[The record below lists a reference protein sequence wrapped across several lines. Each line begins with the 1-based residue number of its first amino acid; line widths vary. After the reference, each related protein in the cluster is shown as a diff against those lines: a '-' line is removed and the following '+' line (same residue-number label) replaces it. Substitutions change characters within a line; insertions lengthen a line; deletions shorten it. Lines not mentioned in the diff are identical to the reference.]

1 MSHSQANLSKLRFQL
16 AQLNTQLFEII
27 KERAELTHQLQ
38 RAKGEALTTHYD
50 AQREK
55 QLFSE
60 HKSAFDQLSLREL
73 AAFSLIME
81 SQAGAPV
88 LYPAWS
94 EGIHLVGAN
103 GGGLESLI
111 NPLLLKTSQP
121 ELFKRLK
128 LKTDFSFL
136 LSI

>member
-1 MSHSQANLSKLRFQL
+1 MSHSQDNLSKLRSQL
-16 AQLNTQLFEII
+16 AQLNTELFNLI
-27 KERAELTHQLQ
+27 KEREQLTRQVQ
-38 RAKGEALTTHYD
+38 AAKGAGLNSHYD

-55 QLFSE
+55 QLFTH
-60 HKSAFDQLSLREL
+60 HKSSFDQLSLREL

-81 SQAGAPV
+81 SQAGAPA

-94 EGIHLVGAN
+94 EGIHLVGPSR
-103 GGGLESLI
+103 GLESLI
-111 NPLLLKTSQP
+111 NPLLLKMGHP
-121 ELFKRLK
+121 ELFKTLK

>member
-1 MSHSQANLSKLRFQL
+1 MSHSQDNLSKLRSQL
-16 AQLNTQLFEII
+16 AQLNTQLFELI
-27 KERAELTHQLQ
+27 KVREELTHELQ
-38 RAKGEALTTHYD
+38 KAKGSGLTTHYD

-55 QLFSE
+55 QLFTD
-60 HKSAFDQLSLREL
+60 HKSALDQLSLREL

-94 EGIHLVGAN
+94 EGAHLVGPSL
-103 GGGLESLI
+103 GIESLI
-111 NPLLLKTSQP
+111 NPLLLKTSHP
-121 ELFKRLK
+121 NLFKSLK

>member
-1 MSHSQANLSKLRFQL
+1 MSHSQANLFKLRSQL

-27 KERAELTHQLQ
+27 KERSKLTHQLQ

-103 GGGLESLI
+103 GGLESLI